1 MYNNNRRL
9 TQRHN
14 AHVHVLIP
22 TALSYCTGQHR
33 LTPASSK
40 VRCSAFAYSV
50 ETTNRNGEVVP
61 GSWSDGSAYL
71 PRQATAMPHWSAREH
86 NLHYKGQD
94 EGTFT
99 GGLCP
104 SLLIAMQTAE

>member
-9 TQRHN
+9 AQRHN

-86 NLHYKGQD
+86 SLHYKGQD
-94 EGTFT
+94 EG
-99 GGLCP
+99 P
-104 SLLIAMQTAE
+104 SLEVVAPAC